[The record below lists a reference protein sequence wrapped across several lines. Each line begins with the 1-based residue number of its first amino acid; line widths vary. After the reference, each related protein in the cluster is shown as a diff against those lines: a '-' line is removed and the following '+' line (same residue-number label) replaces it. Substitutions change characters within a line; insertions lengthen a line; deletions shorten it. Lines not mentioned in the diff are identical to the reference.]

1 MEKGDTNYLLYPLSG
16 NIKSI
21 VTVDFIQ
28 YFEYRKLYKQVELR
42 YLMSDE
48 FQQVELLDLEIESI
62 LSFFIGVL
70 STKSLQYLGVPVKQ
84 GEEPER
90 DLQKARL
97 AIDTTSFIVEKIE
110 PYIDQEELDQLKQ
123 VVSNLQFAYLRESN

>member
-84 GEEPER
+84 GEEPEK
-90 DLQKARL
+90 DLKKARL
-97 AIDTTSFIVEKIE
+97 AIDTTSLMVEKIE

>member
-1 MEKGDTNYLLYPLSG
+1 
-16 NIKSI
+16 
-21 VTVDFIQ
+21 
-28 YFEYRKLYKQVELR
+28 
-42 YLMSDE
+42 MSDE

-70 STKSLQYLGVPVKQ
+70 STKSLQYLGVPVKE
-84 GEEPER
+84 GDEPEK

-97 AIDTTSFIVEKIE
+97 AIDTTSLMVEKLEPLIE
-110 PYIDQEELDQLKQ
+110 KEEYSQLKQ

>member
-84 GEEPER
+84 GEEPEK